1 MASVMA
7 SNVKNRMFV
16 ARARMFHPPDNPLEA
31 PEDRRRGGRRRRPK
45 EGPYIEFAGIDVI
58 SIRRRFIATQ
68 REFALLMG
76 ISPETLRNWEKG
88 RRRPCGPSRALL
100 RLMQA
105 EPEVVAKALRWH
117 IMRDFE
123 EFEH

>member
-1 MASVMA
+1 MAD
-7 SNVKNRMFV
+7 NTKNKMFR

-31 PEDRRRGGRRRRPK
+31 PEDQRRGGRRRRQK
-45 EGPYIEFAGIDVI
+45 GDRNLEFAAVDVLA
-58 SIRRRFIATQ
+58 IRRRFIATQ
-68 REFALLMG
+68 REFALVMG

-88 RRRPCGPSRALL
+88 RRTPCGPSRALL
-100 RLMQA
+100 RLMRS

-117 IMRDFE
+117 ILRDIE